1 MVDDAVTVP
10 TKHTK
15 EVKPESQPSKK
26 FEQETTT
33 ALFEHRKKKKKSL
46 NKLLDSDQE
55 ESLHASELTHPCY
68 A

>member
-15 EVKPESQPSKK
+15 EVKPEPQPSKK

-33 ALFEHRKKKKKSL
+33 ALFEHRKH
-46 NKLLDSDQE
+46 E
-55 ESLHASELTHPCY
+55 
-68 A
+68 